1 MIMTEMKYKKTGI
14 HWMTE
19 VPEHWEIVRLKWVL
33 RTGEG
38 IKIGPFGSSLKLED
52 LDDNGIRVYGQE
64 NVIKDDFSLGKR
76 FLSKDKFEEL
86 SVYEVFPNDI
96 LVTMM
101 GTTGKCKLVPEDA
114 EKGIMDSHLIRLRAN
129 NKIRPSFLSVLIND
143 SIQLKFQMSTD
154 SKGSIMSG
162 LNSKIVKNLF
172 LPLPPIEEQDII
184 LETLS
189 TEFAKITR
197 FIQTKQRFIELLKE
211 QRQSIITNAVTKG
224 IDDDVKMKESVLN
237 KIPEHW
243 EVRRLK
249 FLAEVN
255 FSTVDK
261 HSHKE
266 EKQVRLCNYVD
277 VYKHEY
283 ITNDFNFM
291 IATATDAEIK
301 RFTVEKGDVII
312 TKDSETAADI
322 AIPALVVE
330 DLENVVCAYH
340 LAHIKPNRELI
351 ESEFLFRLFQSKK
364 INSHFEVAAKGVT
377 RHGLSYDDINSVFL
391 PFPPT
396 LKEQEEI
403 IKHIKTESRTLDIA
417 IGKAEREIELIK
429 EYREAMIAE
438 AVTGK
443 MKL

>member
-1 MIMTEMKYKKTGI
+1 MISA
-14 HWMTE
+14 E
-19 VPEHWEIVRLKWVL
+19 VKNIKASWLNEIPSHWEIVRLKTLVKGGTNGVWGSEPKNTKNDIVCVRVADIDEWQYGISESDL
-33 RTGEG
+33 TYRNIQESDQNGRLLNYGDLIIEKSGGGEISPVG
-38 IKIGPFGSSLKLED
+38 RVIIYN
-52 LDDNGIRVYGQE
+52 LDKKAVTSNFMARL
-64 NVIKDDFSLGKR
+64 NVVGDINKEFLYYYFR
-76 FLSKDKFEEL
+76 FLYHRRLNHPAIKA
-86 SVYEVFPNDI
+86 
-96 LVTMM
+96 
-101 GTTGKCKLVPEDA
+101 TTGIQNLDLYAYLQNPIAIPTPKEQESIVA
-114 EKGIMDSHLIRLRAN
+114 
-129 NKIRPSFLSVLIND
+129 FIN
-143 SIQLKFQMSTD
+143 QT
-154 SKGSIMSG
+154 SG
-162 LNSKIVKNLF
+162 
-172 LPLPPIEEQDII
+172 E
-184 LETLS
+184 
-189 TEFAKITR
+189 ITR

-211 QRQSIITNAVTKG
+211 QRQSIITNAITKG
-224 IDDDVKMKESVLN
+224 IDDDVKMKETVLGE
-237 KIPEHW
+237 IPEHW
-243 EVRRLK
+243 ELRRLK

-322 AIPALVVE
+322 AIPALVIE

-391 PFPPT
+391 PYPPT
-396 LKEQEEI
+396 LKEQQEI

-417 IGKAEREIELIK
+417 ISKAEREIELIK

-443 MKL
+443 LKL

>member
-1 MIMTEMKYKKTGI
+1 MIAAEVRNIEKRFQWFNHIPSNWEVMRLKNICDGKLQYGINIPANKYSDDGVRFLRTTDINEDGEVIPNGIYIPKK
-14 HWMTE
+14 E
-19 VPEHWEIVRLKWVL
+19 VPESYILQKGDLLFSRSGTVGRCYLHDSDEEYCYAGFLVKFKPKNYLLSKLLYYTSLTKEFKYQIFSEAIESTISNFNGNKYAVL
-33 RTGEG
+33 RVAFPSDENE
-38 IKIGPFGSSLKLED
+38 LKKLID
-52 LDDNGIRVYGQE
+52 YLDFKYA
-64 NVIKDDFSLGKR
+64 
-76 FLSKDKFEEL
+76 
-86 SVYEVFPNDI
+86 EV
-96 LVTMM
+96 
-101 GTTGKCKLVPEDA
+101 KK
-114 EKGIMDSHLIRLRAN
+114 
-129 NKIRPSFLSVLIND
+129 
-143 SIQLKFQMSTD
+143 
-154 SKGSIMSG
+154 
-162 LNSKIVKNLF
+162 
-172 LPLPPIEEQDII
+172 
-184 LETLS
+184 
-189 TEFAKITR
+189 

-211 QRQSIITNAVTKG
+211 QSQSIITNAVTKG
-224 IDDDVKMKESVLN
+224 INDGVKMKETVLG

-243 EVRRLK
+243 QVRRLK
-249 FLAEVN
+249 FIAEVN

-283 ITNDFNFM
+283 ITNDFDFM
-291 IATATDAEIK
+291 IATATEVEIK

-340 LAHIKPNRELI
+340 LAHIKPNKELV

-391 PFPPT
+391 PYPPT
-396 LKEQEEI
+396 LKEQQEI
-403 IKHIKTESRTLDIA
+403 IKHIKTETRTLDIA
-417 IGKAEREIELIK
+417 ISKAEREIELIK

>member
-1 MIMTEMKYKKTGI
+1 MMAAEVKYKQTKFLWLPEI
-14 HWMTE
+14 
-19 VPEHWEIVRLKWVL
+19 PEHWKLFKIKYLFSIGRGRVIAQTELIDDGLYPVYSSQTQDDGILGYINTFDFEGEMLTWTTDGVNAGSVFH
-33 RTGEG
+33 RTG
-38 IKIGPFGSSLKLED
+38 KF
-52 LDDNGIRVYGQE
+52 NTT
-64 NVIKDDFSLGKR
+64 NVCG
-76 FLSKDKFEEL
+76 
-86 SVYEVFPNDI
+86 V
-96 LVTMM
+96 
-101 GTTGKCKLVPEDA
+101 
-114 EKGIMDSHLIRLRAN
+114 
-129 NKIRPSFLSVLIND
+129 
-143 SIQLKFQMSTD
+143 
-154 SKGSIMSG
+154 
-162 LNSKIVKNLF
+162 LNSKTDNYIKF
-172 LPLPPIEEQDII
+172 LYYALAFVAPKCKRPDTNGAKIMNNEMAVITIPVPPLDEQNAIADY
-184 LETLS
+184 LDTQS
-189 TEFAKITR
+189 AKITR

-224 IDDDVKMKESVLN
+224 IDDGVKMKETVLCE
-237 KIPEHW
+237 IPEHW

-283 ITNDFNFM
+283 ITNDFDFM
-291 IATATDAEIK
+291 IATATEAEIK

-340 LAHIKPNRELI
+340 LAHIKPNKELI

-391 PFPPT
+391 PYPPT
-396 LKEQEEI
+396 LTEQQEI
-403 IKHIKTESRTLDIA
+403 INHIKTETRTLDIA
-417 IGKAEREIELIK
+417 ISKAEREIDLIK

>member
-1 MIMTEMKYKKTGI
+1 MIAAEVRNIEKRFQWFNHIPSNWEVMRLKNICDGKLQYGINIPANKYSDDGVRFLRTTDINEDGEVIPNGIYIPKK
-14 HWMTE
+14 E
-19 VPEHWEIVRLKWVL
+19 VPESYILQKGDLLFSRSGTVGRCYLHDSDEEYCYAGFLVKFKPKNYLLSKLLYYTSLTKEFKYQIFSEAIESTISNFNGNKYAVL
-33 RTGEG
+33 RVAFPSDENE
-38 IKIGPFGSSLKLED
+38 LKKLID
-52 LDDNGIRVYGQE
+52 YLDFKYA
-64 NVIKDDFSLGKR
+64 
-76 FLSKDKFEEL
+76 
-86 SVYEVFPNDI
+86 EV
-96 LVTMM
+96 
-101 GTTGKCKLVPEDA
+101 KK
-114 EKGIMDSHLIRLRAN
+114 
-129 NKIRPSFLSVLIND
+129 
-143 SIQLKFQMSTD
+143 
-154 SKGSIMSG
+154 
-162 LNSKIVKNLF
+162 
-172 LPLPPIEEQDII
+172 
-184 LETLS
+184 
-189 TEFAKITR
+189 

-224 IDDDVKMKESVLN
+224 INDGVKMKETVLG

-243 EVRRLK
+243 QVRRLK
-249 FLAEVN
+249 FIAEVN

-283 ITNDFNFM
+283 ITNDFDFM
-291 IATATDAEIK
+291 IATATEVEIK

-340 LAHIKPNRELI
+340 LAHIKPNKELV

-391 PFPPT
+391 PYPPT
-396 LKEQEEI
+396 LKEQQEI
-403 IKHIKTESRTLDIA
+403 IKHIKTETRTLDIA
-417 IGKAEREIELIK
+417 ISKAEREIELIK

>member
-1 MIMTEMKYKKTGI
+1 MIAAEVKYKKTGI
-14 HWMTE
+14 DWMPE
-19 VPEHWEIVRLKWVL
+19 VPGHWEIVRLKNIVQ
-33 RTGEG
+33 
-38 IKIGPFGSSLKLED
+38 INANKLPEQTPKNTLINYID
-52 LDDNGIRVYGQE
+52 ITNVNG
-64 NVIKDDFSLGKR
+64 DA
-76 FLSKDKFEEL
+76 
-86 SVYEVFPNDI
+86 DI
-96 LVTMM
+96 LEVQ
-101 GTTGKCKLVPEDA
+101 
-114 EKGIMDSHLIRLRAN
+114 
-129 NKIRPSFLSVLIND
+129 
-143 SIQLKFQMSTD
+143 QLKFKDAPSRARRLLKKNDTIISTVRTYLKAITAIRD
-154 SKGSIMSG
+154 DNFVGSTGFAVLTPDIERLNPDFLYYYVSSKAFVNKVMV
-162 LNSKIVKNLF
+162 NSVGVAYPAITPTTLACLPF
-172 LPLPPIEEQDII
+172 LIPPIEEQNRIVEI
-184 LETLS
+184 LNSES
-189 TEFAKITR
+189 AKITR

-224 IDDDVKMKESVLN
+224 INENVKMKETVLG

-243 EVRRLK
+243 ELRRLK

-283 ITNDFNFM
+283 ITNDFDFM
-291 IATATDAEIK
+291 IATATEAEIK

-322 AIPALVVE
+322 AIPALVVD

-340 LAHIKPNRELI
+340 LAHIKPNRELF

-391 PFPPT
+391 PYPPT
-396 LKEQEEI
+396 LKEQQEI

-417 IGKAEREIELIK
+417 ISKAEREIELIK

-443 MKL
+443 RNLNFAH

>member
-1 MIMTEMKYKKTGI
+1 MIAVAMKYKKTGI
-14 HWMTE
+14 DWMPE
-19 VPEHWEIVRLKWVL
+19 VPEHWEVRRMKNICFLQRGHDLSKEKFLEGGYPVYGSNGIIGYHKEFSTTAPCITIG
-33 RTGEG
+33 RSGSTGE
-38 IKIGPFGSSLKLED
+38 IQF
-52 LDDNGIRVYGQE
+52 V
-64 NVIKDDFSLGKR
+64 VDDFWAHNTCLFVKESYGNNWRYLYYLLSSIDIKR
-76 FLSKDKFEEL
+76 VS
-86 SVYEVFPNDI
+86 N
-96 LVTMM
+96 
-101 GTTGKCKLVPEDA
+101 GTAVPTLD
-114 EKGIMDSHLIRLRAN
+114 RN
-129 NKIRPSFLSVLIND
+129 NVHVL
-143 SIQLKFQMSTD
+143 KV
-154 SKGSIMSG
+154 GYP
-162 LNSKIVKNLF
+162 
-172 LPLPPIEEQDII
+172 PLEEQKAIADY
-184 LETLS
+184 LDTKS
-189 TEFAKITR
+189 AKITH

-224 IDDDVKMKESVLN
+224 IDEKAKMKETVLGE
-237 KIPEHW
+237 IPEHW
-243 EVRRLK
+243 ELRRLK

-283 ITNDFNFM
+283 ITNDFDFM
-291 IATATDAEIK
+291 VATATEAEIK

-322 AIPALVVE
+322 AIPALVIE

-340 LAHIKPNRELI
+340 LAHIKPNIELV

-377 RHGLSYDDINSVFL
+377 RHGLSYNDINSVFL
-391 PFPPT
+391 PYPST
-396 LKEQEEI
+396 LNEQQEI

-417 IGKAEREIELIK
+417 ISKAEREIELIK

-443 MKL
+443 MK

>member
-1 MIMTEMKYKKTGI
+1 MIATEVKYKKTGI
-14 HWMTE
+14 DWMPE
-19 VPEHWEIVRLKWVL
+19 VPEHWGVIRLKFLGSIRSGDSIVAQNFIE
-33 RTGEG
+33 TGKYE
-38 IKIGPFGSSLKLED
+38 
-52 LDDNGIRVYGQE
+52 VYGGNGFMGYTNE
-64 NVIKDDFSLGKR
+64 CNIFGNNIIIGRVGALCGNVRYVSEPKWI
-76 FLSKDKFEEL
+76 
-86 SVYEVFPNDI
+86 
-96 LVTMM
+96 
-101 GTTGKCKLVPEDA
+101 
-114 EKGIMDSHLIRLRAN
+114 
-129 NKIRPSFLSVLIND
+129 
-143 SIQLKFQMSTD
+143 TD
-154 SKGSIMSG
+154 NA
-162 LNSKIVKNLF
+162 LIVKLKEDISYEFISFALESFNLNKLNTSSAQPLLTGSKVLNVY
-172 LPLPPIEEQDII
+172 LPLPPQPEQKAIADF
-184 LETLS
+184 LDAQS
-189 TEFAKITR
+189 AKITR

-224 IDDDVKMKESVLN
+224 IDDGVKMKETVLGE
-237 KIPEHW
+237 IPEHW

-283 ITNDFNFM
+283 ITNNFDFM
-291 IATATDAEIK
+291 IATATEAEIK

-351 ESEFLFRLFQSKK
+351 ESGFLFRLFQSKK

-391 PFPPT
+391 PYPPT
-396 LKEQEEI
+396 LKEQQEI
-403 IKHIKTESRTLDIA
+403 IKHIKTETRTLDIA
-417 IGKAEREIELIK
+417 ISKAEREIELIK

>member
-1 MIMTEMKYKKTGI
+1 MIAAEVQNIKASWLSDI
-14 HWMTE
+14 PSHWN
-19 VPEHWEIVRLKWVL
+19 VVRLKTIVKGGTNGVWGSEPKNNKNDIICVRVADIDEWQYGISQSDL
-33 RTGEG
+33 TRRNISDTDQSGRLLNFGDLIIEKSGGGEISPVG
-38 IKIGPFGSSLKLED
+38 
-52 LDDNGIRVYGQE
+52 RVVIFNLNE
-64 NVIKDDFSLGKR
+64 KAVTSNFMARLNVIGEINKEFLYYYFR
-76 FLSKDKFEEL
+76 FLYYRRLNHPAIKA
-86 SVYEVFPNDI
+86 
-96 LVTMM
+96 
-101 GTTGKCKLVPEDA
+101 TTGIQNLDLYAYLQNPIPIPTPKEQIEIV
-114 EKGIMDSHLIRLRAN
+114 G
-129 NKIRPSFLSVLIND
+129 FINH
-143 SIQLKFQMSTD
+143 T
-154 SKGSIMSG
+154 SG
-162 LNSKIVKNLF
+162 
-172 LPLPPIEEQDII
+172 E
-184 LETLS
+184 
-189 TEFAKITR
+189 ITR

-224 IDDDVKMKESVLN
+224 IDENVKMKETVLGE
-237 KIPEHW
+237 IPEHW

-249 FLAEVN
+249 FIAEVN

-283 ITNDFNFM
+283 ITNDFDFM

-301 RFTVEKGDVII
+301 RFTVKKGDVII

-340 LAHIKPNRELI
+340 LAHIKPNRELV

-391 PFPPT
+391 PYPPT
-396 LKEQEEI
+396 LKEQQEI
-403 IKHIKTESRTLDIA
+403 IKYIRTETKTLDIA
-417 IGKAEREIELIK
+417 ISKAEREIELIK
-429 EYREAMIAE
+429 EYREAMVAE

>member
-1 MIMTEMKYKKTGI
+1 MIATEVKYKKTDVEWLPEI
-14 HWMTE
+14 PAHWKTIRLRFLCSITTGKKNTE
-19 VPEHWEIVRLKWVL
+19 DRIEHGEYPFFVRSQTIE
-33 RTGEG
+33 RINSYSFEGEG
-38 IKIGPFGSSLKLED
+38 ILTAGDGVGVGKVFHYVNEKFD
-52 LDDNGIRVYGQE
+52 FHQRVYLLY
-64 NVIKDDFSLGKR
+64 DFTEEINGK
-76 FLSKDKFEEL
+76 FLFYYLQTFLITELMRYNSK
-86 SVYEVFPNDI
+86 STV
-96 LVTMM
+96 
-101 GTTGKCKLVPEDA
+101 
-114 EKGIMDSHLIRLRAN
+114 DSIRLPILKDFIIPIPPKTEQSN
-129 NKIRPSFLSVLIND
+129 SVIYID
-143 SIQLKFQMSTD
+143 EQTD
-154 SKGSIMSG
+154 
-162 LNSKIVKNLF
+162 
-172 LPLPPIEEQDII
+172 
-184 LETLS
+184 
-189 TEFAKITR
+189 KITR

-211 QRQSIITNAVTKG
+211 QRQSIITQAVTKG
-224 IDDDVKMKESVLN
+224 INDSVKMRETVLGE
-237 KIPEHW
+237 IPEHW

-249 FLAEVN
+249 FLADVR

-283 ITNDFNFM
+283 ITNDFDFM

-312 TKDSETAADI
+312 TKDSETANDI
-322 AIPALVVE
+322 AVPALVVE

-391 PFPPT
+391 PYPT
-396 LKEQEEI
+396 TLDEQQKI
-403 IKHIKTESRTLDIA
+403 IQHIKTETSTLDIA
-417 IGKAEREIELIK
+417 ISKAEREIELIK